1 MDAHNEK
8 LRQQFEK
15 RQEARI
21 AELQKKKENSAA
33 KQPAGENAEAFTR
46 LFTQEISKITE
57 MLVNLDGGLSKYV
70 GAASLF
76 SFSNVSRPK
85 RDLGLEEMLRNTENF
100 LREGPY

>member
-1 MDAHNEK
+1 MKFNMDAHNEK

-57 MLVNLDGGLSKYV
+57 MLVNLDDGLISKYV
-70 GAASLF
+70 GASARRL
-76 SFSNVSRPK
+76 NVC
-85 RDLGLEEMLRNTENF
+85 
-100 LREGPY
+100 